1 MISYILLKADSRG
14 EFSTLK
20 PQTELV
26 VSIPASYLGGPR
38 FEFSME
44 SNSNDYYYSFT
55 QFFQANAVI
64 VP

>member
-1 MISYILLKADSRG
+1 MISYILLKADSHG
-14 EFSTLK
+14 KFSTLK

-44 SNSNDYYYSFT
+44 SNNNVYYYSYT